1 MGAEHTAAV
10 IASNQIGF
18 NVMQGLAV
26 WVSVVRI
33 RHGKAMVAAHDPEK
47 AMKWRMQDATGA
59 WQEELATLASHT
71 QNCGKLE
78 EAGFLPAAEAMSAT
92 DSEKAVDIDLARVLH
107 RFLVHLLAKRILY
120 GSIASLGFPWAAAS
134 LLSTDHRLEGALE
147 NMKQFWNQ

>member
-26 WVSVVRI
+26 CVRVVRQ
-33 RHGKAMVAAHDPEK
+33 RHGEAMVAAHDPEE

-59 WQEELATLASHT
+59 WQDELATLAEHT

-78 EAGFLPAAEAMSAT
+78 EAGFLPADEAMSAT
-92 DSEKAVDIDLARVLH
+92 ECEKAVDIDLARVVH
-107 RFLVHLLAKRILY
+107 RFLVHLLAQRILY
-120 GSIASLGFPWAAAS
+120 ASIVQFGFP
-134 LLSTDHRLEGALE
+134 
-147 NMKQFWNQ
+147 